1 MEGLLQLLEGGV
13 LFRVPLQWCMTQD
26 TLETILHYPRPATV
40 QQMLA
45 FLGLCNYSRQYVPEF
60 TERTTA
66 LRQMVTTAGT

>member
-1 MEGLLQLLEGGV
+1 MVKFLGRMVG
-13 LFRVPLQWCMTQD
+13 RDSRDMTQD
-26 TLETILHYPRPATV
+26 TRETILHYPRPATV